1 MIQPRQVFHPFP
13 RDRIQDSLIWN
24 PGSSK
29 IALSIWIE
37 DPGSVEMSGQT
48 THPLCH
54 LHTCFGAVVD
64 IQTTTVNFQTRPFS
78 VFHFALLFLRPYK
91 TTVSQWPIYGGE
103 LALPLEGKRWGWA
116 SGKLWQNFRIKS
128 FAFQPPYAATT
139 TTREFCQ
146 KLKSKDQPMC
156 SFSQRMGILGTNPEQ
171 DLIPS
176 SGDPISRGTE
186 SRGPNFWDGLGW
198 GIP

>member
-1 MIQPRQVFHPFP
+1 MKREPYLLNHKSNGSRIVQCSLFSAGPMIQPRQVFHPFP

-37 DPGSVEMSGQT
+37 DPGSVEMSSQT

-103 LALPLEGKRWGWA
+103 LALPLEGKR
-116 SGKLWQNFRIKS
+116 
-128 FAFQPPYAATT
+128 
-139 TTREFCQ
+139 
-146 KLKSKDQPMC
+146 
-156 SFSQRMGILGTNPEQ
+156 
-171 DLIPS
+171 
-176 SGDPISRGTE
+176 
-186 SRGPNFWDGLGW
+186 
-198 GIP
+198 